1 MSQKSGDMF
10 NVVDSPEIANE
21 LFQQNVAFDVVLEIT
36 NDTEDPWMIKV
47 DKFLRELT
55 EEPPK
60 MLDEFLN
67 LCKLSKKE
75 VILSKEE
82 SDMVSYSKKRDF
94 FLFRPELLD
103 KDTELSNTALTIKNK
118 VKKIF

>member
-1 MSQKSGDMF
+1 MFSTGD
-10 NVVDSPEIANE
+10 VPEIADE
-21 LFQQNVAFDVVLEIT
+21 LFQQNVSFDVAFEVIT
-36 NDTEDPWMIKV
+36 DPEDPWIIKI

-67 LCKLSKKE
+67 LCKMGKKD
-75 VILSKEE
+75 VILTKEE
-82 SDMVSYSKKRDF
+82 SEMVSYSKKRDF

-103 KDTELSNTALTIKNK
+103 KDTELNNTALATKNK
-118 VKKIF
+118 LRKIF